1 MEEQENTVETF
12 NTKERSFDDFNKS
25 FEKQIEEVEQEE
37 IPQDDEPEITT
48 EPEATENDE
57 TIIDDVSQ
65 ALNEFSGEILV
76 EGLNTGVMFGASIL
90 ANSEKTLD
98 PKYKIDAKHQRLLGK
113 AVENVLPKTKS
124 IMPPWVQ
131 LVVILVMAIAPI
143 MFKAYQDRK
152 DKEEL
157 KRIQEQLNAAIA
169 IKEKQDSI
177 NKQQAAEIEKMK
189 AKEAKR
195 AEKLAEIR
203 AKKKAEKPLQVVE

>member
-1 MEEQENTVETF
+1 MENPENIVETF
-12 NTKERSFDDFNKS
+12 NTKERSFEDFNKS
-25 FEKQIEEVEQEE
+25 FEKQSEEVEVEE
-37 IPQDDEPEITT
+37 IPKDEEDETTT
-48 EPEATENDE
+48 EPEVTENDE
-57 TIIDDVSQ
+57 TIIDEVSQ

-98 PKYKIDAKHQRLLGK
+98 SKYKIDAKHQRLLGK

-131 LVVILVMAIAPI
+131 LIIILVMAIAPI

-157 KRIQEQLNAAIA
+157 KRKDAQLKEAIA
-169 IKEKQDSI
+169 EKQRQAEI
-177 NKQQAAEIEKMK
+177 NKQQALELEKMK
-189 AKEAKR
+189 AKEVKR
-195 AEKLAEIR
+195 AEKLEEIKAR
-203 AKKKAEKPLQVVE
+203 KKAKKQLQVIE